1 MRLQLPAKLRPV
13 FEGPARYRGAHGG
26 RGSAKSDTFAQMALV
41 RGMEDTKRILC
52 TREIQNS
59 IRESVHAG
67 LCSWVQKLELSW
79 FYDCG
84 DNYIRGL
91 NGTEFLYKGLWRNL
105 GSIKSLHG
113 INICLVEEAE
123 NVSEKSWETLDPT
136 IRAPG
141 SEIWAVWNPERT
153 DSPTKKR
160 LIDDKPGNARVAEV
174 NWRDNPWFPPELET
188 LRQQDMKR
196 DYEKYLHIWEGQ
208 CITRSEAQIFR
219 DKWEVDYF
227 QPKAEWDGPYLGAD
241 WGFSTDPSVLVRC
254 WIHERTLYI
263 EHEAHGHHI
272 ELDDLP
278 AFFDAVPG
286 ARQFKIRADSARPET
301 ISHVNRAAPDK
312 LGRTFKVES
321 VEKWP
326 GSVEDGVS
334 VMRSF
339 DRIVVHPRC
348 PRAAEEFRLYSYKV
362 DRLTGDVLTDIVD
375 KHNHCID
382 AIRYALAPFI
392 KRTGWGF
399 FDVR

>member
-1 MRLQLPAKLRPV
+1 MRLQLPDKLRPA

-26 RGSAKSDTFAQMALV
+26 RGSAKSDSFAQMALA
-41 RGMEDTKRILC
+41 RGMEKPRRILC

-67 LCSWVQKLELSW
+67 LCSWIQKLGVSW
-79 FYDCG
+79 FYDMR
-84 DNYIRGL
+84 DNYIRGM
-91 NGTEFLYKGLWRNL
+91 NGTEFIYKGLWRNL

-113 INICLVEEAE
+113 VDICWVEEAE

-141 SEIWAVWNPERT
+141 SEIWATWNPERT
-153 DSPTKKR
+153 DSPTKTR
-160 LIDDKPGNARVAEV
+160 LIDSKPGNARIVEM
-174 NWRDNPWFPPELET
+174 NWRDNPWFPPELDV
-188 LRQQDMKR
+188 LRQQDMRR

-227 QPKAEWDGPYLGAD
+227 QPQADWDGPYYGAD

-254 WIHERTLYI
+254 WIKDRVLYI
-263 EHEAHGHHI
+263 EYEAHGYHV

-278 AFFDAVPG
+278 GLFDGVPG
-286 ARQFKIRADSARPET
+286 ARQFKIRADSSRPET

-312 LGRTFKVES
+312 LGRGFKVEA

-326 GSVEDGVS
+326 GSVEDGIA

-392 KRTGWGF
+392 KRSGWGF
-399 FDVR
+399 FDV